1 MYTVWKSIFKKFYYI
16 WTLYGNERVTIVTQ
30 TSLVLSIFQL
40 SRNCWQCVMN
50 TEWYWTHYDLL
61 GFLLG
66 LFTVPFGAP
75 NVPFGAPNVPF
86 GSAPKPIM
94 CPLVP
99 PQNQHIFNSHLN
111 YLNLK
116 LSGLQIQSLVK
127 HWTELKC
134 FVDSS
139 THATNVWYWQSLH
152 SRWWAWS
159 WDTICALWPVN
170 SGENT
175 ALLGSKVRCPLETRL
190 PKVSIH
196 SVVQKHKPLFGC

>member
-1 MYTVWKSIFKKFYYI
+1 MVASYTAILQLFFFDFH
-16 WTLYGNERVTIVTQ
+16 TE
-30 TSLVLSIFQL
+30 LSHIYRKIEL
-40 SRNCWQCVMN
+40 WPQCVYCGVLAQGSAASFTMK
-50 TEWYWTHYDLL
+50 WCTHSINQWRTPILSHIRVL
-61 GFLLG
+61 ARSFPKG
-66 LFTVPFGAP
+66 T
-75 NVPFGAPNVPF
+75 VPFGAPNVPF

-94 CPLVP
+94 CPLAP

-116 LSGLQIQSLVK
+116 TVWALNIELSE

-134 FVDSS
+134 FVDSG

-175 ALLGSKVRCPLETRL
+175 ALLGSKVCCPLED
-190 PKVSIH
+190 KVTKSFH
-196 SVVQKHKPLFGC
+196 SFSSTET